1 MATSSSKGGDN
12 KPIRESTSASHGGGG
27 NESTF
32 GRSLMKYVKQSL
44 PYSGGYDAITDIA
57 QLNPKYKDFY
67 KTGTNRD
74 ELIQRQ
80 SIFTGQRDQDGSP
93 MGAFAVDKNYNAFM
107 YANVDYDKSKRLKD
121 YRVMAQFAEVAD
133 AMDEI
138 CDECINRDDRGK
150 VVNIEIVKEDL
161 NPHLKKELTQ
171 EFTRFCMLYQL
182 EDKGWQY
189 FRQLLVDGELFFE
202 HVIHGDHA
210 NAGILGVLSVPSEL
224 IDPIYDNV
232 QNLSIKAYLL
242 RKPVTDSGQKTTAQ
256 ASDGS
261 GSSNK
266 QIEHI
271 PFDKNQLTYIHSG
284 IWNETKTLRLPF
296 IENARRSYRQLSLIE
311 DAIII
316 YRLVRAPERLVFNV
330 DVGNMPPPKAEAYLK
345 KLMQSYWA
353 KKTYDSSQ
361 AKTVQAYNPHSML
374 DAFWFAKR
382 AGSEGTSV
390 TSLQGGA
397 NLGELEDLRY
407 FQQKLYKALKV
418 PVERLNPEAQSDA
431 GGATLMR
438 EELKFARFIIRL
450 QQGFAAGLKAAFISN
465 LKLKELWKELE
476 LREHDFHILF
486 NPPPNFQELR
496 NQQIYELKWGNYT
509 TAIQNPLI
517 ADTYAKTLM
526 LRMTDEEISKNR
538 ELLRKDSALKWEL
551 AQIEAQG
558 PNWRDAFD
566 AAADAE
572 SAGGMDMGGGMP
584 PPPPGGDLGG
594 GMPPDFGPVPPAE
607 GAPEAP
613 APVEGGDTALPQ

>member
-1 MATSSSKGGDN
+1 M
-12 KPIRESTSASHGGGG
+12 
-27 NESTF
+27 
-32 GRSLMKYVKQSL
+32 
-44 PYSGGYDAITDIA
+44 
-57 QLNPKYKDFY
+57 
-67 KTGTNRD
+67 
-74 ELIQRQ
+74 
-80 SIFTGQRDQDGSP
+80 
-93 MGAFAVDKNYNAFM
+93 
-107 YANVDYDKSKRLKD
+107 
-121 YRVMAQFAEVAD
+121 
-133 AMDEI
+133 
-138 CDECINRDDRGK
+138 
-150 VVNIEIVKEDL
+150 
-161 NPHLKKELTQ
+161 
-171 EFTRFCMLYQL
+171 
-182 EDKGWQY
+182 
-189 FRQLLVDGELFFE
+189 VDGELFFE
-202 HVIHGDHA
+202 HIIHSDHTH
-210 NAGILGVLSVPSEL
+210 AGILGVLQVPSEL

-242 RKPVTDSGQKTTAQ
+242 RKPVTDNGNKTTAQ

-261 GSSNK
+261 GTSNK
-266 QIEHI
+266 KIEHI

-284 IWNETKTLRLPF
+284 IWNETRTLRLPF
-296 IENARRSYRQLSLIE
+296 IENARRAYRQLSLIE

-330 DVGNMPPPKAEAYLK
+330 DVGNMAPPKAEAYLK
-345 KLMQSYWA
+345 KLMQQYWS

-382 AGSEGTSV
+382 AGSDGTSV
-390 TSLQGGA
+390 DQLQGGQ
-397 NLGELEDLRY
+397 NLGELEDLKY

-418 PVERLNPEAQSDA
+418 PVERLNSEAQSDS

-450 QQGFAAGLKAAFISN
+450 QQGFAAGLKQAFISN
-465 LKLKELWKELE
+465 LKLKGLWDELDLK
-476 LREHDFHILF
+476 EHDFHLQF

-496 NQQIYELKWGNYT
+496 NQQIYELKWGNYSS
-509 TAIQNPLI
+509 AIQNPLI
-517 ADTYAKTLM
+517 SDTYGKTTM

-538 ELLRKDSALKWEL
+538 EMLRKDSALKWEL

-566 AAADAE
+566 AAGDAE
-572 SAGGMDMGGGMP
+572 MAGGGMDMGGGGMP
-584 PPPPGGDLGG
+584 PPPAGG